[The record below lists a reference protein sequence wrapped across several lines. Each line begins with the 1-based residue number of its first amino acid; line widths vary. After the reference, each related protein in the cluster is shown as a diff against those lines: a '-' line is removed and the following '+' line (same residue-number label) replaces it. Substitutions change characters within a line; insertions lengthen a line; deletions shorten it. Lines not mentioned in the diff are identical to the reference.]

1 VPAPLR
7 QGGYTLAVLVTR
19 TRTKF
24 DPYRNDPT
32 RWATSM
38 RNHAE
43 LMLPCLE
50 AVEARSIVEVGA
62 FAGDL
67 TTLLL
72 DWAAD
77 SDARVTAVD
86 PSPEPDLVLLDRER
100 PELELVRKTS
110 LEALPRVPMP
120 DAVIIDGDHN
130 YYTVGEELR
139 LIGERAQ
146 VAELPLLLFH
156 DVCWPHGRRDDYFD
170 PELIPEEY
178 RQPIA
183 GNGNGLFPGDPGL
196 RPGGVPYP
204 RSAAQEGGPRN
215 GVLTAVEDFV
225 SEREG
230 LRLVV
235 VPAFFGFGVVWHQN
249 SPGADDLARILDPF
263 DRNPW
268 LERLEANRI
277 FHIAQGHARQVE
289 IWRLEQRRAKQQAVL
304 RRLLESSAFGV
315 AERLSRLRGRTGA
328 GKHAAVISK
337 DEIRRALA
345 D

>member
-1 VPAPLR
+1 
-7 QGGYTLAVLVTR
+7 VTG

-67 TTLLL
+67 TSLLL
-72 DWAAD
+72 NWAAD
-77 SDARVTAVD
+77 SGAQVSAID
-86 PSPEPDLVLLDRER
+86 PSPEPDLVQLDREH
-100 PELELVRKTS
+100 PELELIRETS
-110 LEALPRVPMP
+110 LAALPRVPMP

-130 YYTVGEELR
+130 YYTVSEELR
-139 LIGERAQ
+139 IVGERARG
-146 VAELPLLLFH
+146 AELPLLLFH

-170 PELIPEEY
+170 PGLIPDKY

-183 GNGNGLFPGDPGL
+183 GNGDGLFPGDPGL
-196 RPGGVPYP
+196 RAGGVPYP
-204 RSAAQEGGPRN
+204 RSAAREGGPRN

-225 SEREG
+225 ESRDG

-235 VPAFFGFGVVWHQN
+235 VPAFFGLGAVWHEEAPW
-249 SPGADDLARILDPF
+249 SDVLARILDPW

-268 LERLEANRI
+268 LERLEANRL

-289 IWRLEQRRAKQQAVL
+289 IWRLQQRLANQQAVL

-315 AERLSRLRGRTGA
+315 AEQLSRLRGRA
-328 GKHAAVISK
+328 GVGKQAVVISK
-337 DEIRRALA
+337 DEIRRVLA